1 MSKFRMQF
9 NVIVT
14 CSATPKSLFAI
25 KNKSLITGYD
35 NELVG
40 DYQLMFDMSVKYEI
54 FDEYSDIMHR
64 VETKII
70 KYMKKN
76 FNLTNKDIVKVST
89 SADWDDWE
97 KNTKKDYEESMLLSF
112 GYEYGKI
119 IMKGYEEQD
128 KMLENLGIDINML
141 AYISYQ
147 AFNILDVD

>member
-1 MSKFRMQF
+1 
-9 NVIVT
+9 
-14 CSATPKSLFAI
+14 
-25 KNKSLITGYD
+25 
-35 NELVG
+35 
-40 DYQLMFDMSVKYEI
+40 MSVKYEI